1 MLIHVDTLYNTIIYY
16 IYNYIYIYYTL
27 YYIRIYIY
35 ISVHIRSYLED
46 FLKTTILLKVIFWY
60 WHPFSKPLV
69 LSQSHVLLV
78 ERTVLLI
85 VVLFGSP
92 IWSPELKQWCES
104 WGNHQGSSKIA
115 PFQESIKKSR
125 KSGVKKSIFDFGFLV
140 VAFHEISLL
149 KLCETTSVT
158 PTSELPNSFRP
169 NHWTMSKLWR
179 NRRPPLY
186 DISSDL
192 MFLRGPLIVA

>member
-1 MLIHVDTLYNTIIYY
+1 M
-16 IYNYIYIYYTL
+16 
-27 YYIRIYIY
+27 
-35 ISVHIRSYLED
+35 
-46 FLKTTILLKVIFWY
+46 KTTILLKVIFWY

-158 PTSELPNSFRP
+158 PRVNFRTSEL
-169 NHWTMSKLWR
+169 
-179 NRRPPLY
+179 
-186 DISSDL
+186 ISSKPLDHVKTLEKSASTIIRHLVGFDVSTWTFDCCL
-192 MFLRGPLIVA
+192 MFFPNILYIYIFYYIYVLYCT